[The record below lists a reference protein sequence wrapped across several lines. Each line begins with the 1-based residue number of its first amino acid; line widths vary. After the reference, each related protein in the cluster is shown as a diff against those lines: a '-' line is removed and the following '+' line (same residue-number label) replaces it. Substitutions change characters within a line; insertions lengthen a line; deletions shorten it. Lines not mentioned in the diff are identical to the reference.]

1 MSFVFPC
8 NVILLLTVSSAE
20 QPMGNKC
27 IGLDLS
33 ISLLPL

>member
-1 MSFVFPC
+1 MSFVFTC

-33 ISLLPL
+33 ISFLPL